1 MIHVHGGKEMKYN
14 KKEEIDEAIESEVVP
29 EEDLEEAFDSIRPEE
44 PVTSTLT
51 PITALNLRSTPNKD
65 DDNVI
70 GVLKPGDKLTVST
83 DADKEWVNVTTESG
97 VTGYVMS
104 KFIKT
109 LE

>member
-1 MIHVHGGKEMKYN
+1 MKYN

-104 KFIKT
+104 KFVKT
-109 LE
+109 VE

>member
-1 MIHVHGGKEMKYN
+1 MIHVHGGKEMNDN
-14 KKEEIDEAIESEVVP
+14 KKEEIDEAIESEVIS
-29 EEDLEEAFDSIRPEE
+29 EDLEEAFDSIRPEE

>member
-1 MIHVHGGKEMKYN
+1 MNDN
-14 KKEEIDEAIESEVVP
+14 KKEEIDEAIESEVIS
-29 EEDLEEAFDSIRPEE
+29 EDLEEAFDSIRPEE